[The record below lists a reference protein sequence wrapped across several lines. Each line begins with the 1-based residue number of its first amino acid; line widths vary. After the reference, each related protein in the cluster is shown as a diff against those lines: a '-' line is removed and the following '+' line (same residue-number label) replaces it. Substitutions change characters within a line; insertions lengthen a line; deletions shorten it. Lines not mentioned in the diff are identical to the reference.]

1 MQIESGKLSTLLLE
15 KDDEG
20 DRKDTN
26 PPFIFT
32 QPGLAEVRE
41 ETEDLVGL
49 SKASLVESVTTLFP
63 QNQLSLPSTTLCS
76 QRSSSAACCRKHT
89 AHRHA
94 PFPVC
99 ILKKDPGL
107 ALPQPPC
114 STAAAINPIGSPHS
128 PRQPPSL
135 KNFTDKSP
143 MNFACCKY
151 HGASHYSTAG
161 HSGTQLVCIINWG

>member
-20 DRKDTN
+20 GRKDTN
-26 PPFIFT
+26 LPFIFT
-32 QPGLAEVRE
+32 QPGLAEVKGE
-41 ETEDLVGL
+41 MEDLVGL
-49 SKASLVESVTTLFP
+49 SRASLAESVTTLFS
-63 QNQLSLPSTTLCS
+63 QNQLSLPSTTLYS

-89 AHRHA
+89 AHRH
-94 PFPVC
+94 PRFPVC
-99 ILKKDPGL
+99 ILKKHPGL
-107 ALPQPPC
+107 ALPQLPC
-114 STAAAINPIGSPHS
+114 STATAINPIGSPHS
-128 PRQPPSL
+128 PRQPLSL

-161 HSGTQLVCIINWG
+161 HSGKQLVGIINWG